1 MKAARLVVLGV
12 AITAGGVAALMAGRS
27 HEPAPQK
34 AAAPVVQLPTVQ
46 VLVAKTD
53 LSRGHLIDEH
63 DIGWQAWPK
72 AAANGKFI
80 EQSARPD
87 ALKQFVGAI
96 VRVPVASGQPIYDP
110 MVVFAKGSGFL
121 AAMLPAGMRAIAM
134 DVSAVTSAGGFIL
147 PDDHV
152 DIMLTRNDTSADNDS
167 SHQTGPKLVSETILK
182 NVTVLA
188 VDQAVQEKKG
198 EKAAVGRTV
207 TVEVTPQQA
216 QMLVLARQQ
225 GTLSLSLRSL
235 RDSQSSTPESVVHE
249 KNATAAINTVRYGV
263 NSMTTVER

>member
-12 AITAGGVAALMAGRS
+12 AIAAGGVAALLAGRS
-27 HEPAPQK
+27 HQPAPQK

-53 LSRGHLIDEH
+53 LSRGHLVGNH
-63 DIGWQAWPK
+63 DIGWQTWPK

-87 ALKQFVGAI
+87 AIKQFIGAI

-121 AAMLPAGMRAIAM
+121 AAMLPAGMRAVAM
-134 DVSAVTSAGGFIL
+134 EVSPVTSAGGFIL

-152 DIMLTRNDTSADNDS
+152 DIMLTRNDTSADT
-167 SHQTGPKLVSETILK
+167 SHQSGPKLVSETILK

-216 QMLVLARQQ
+216 QMLALARQQ

-249 KNATAAINTVRYGV
+249 NSETAAINTVRYGIT
-263 NSMTTVER
+263 SMTTVER